1 MKKSIKHILILS
13 FTIALMLGVV
23 WVQFAGADKSTE
35 GEQYRERLKT
45 FFNSNHLSYDYE
57 ASFDLEDTAGIVSK
71 GRIIKS
77 GPDYVDSNGQYY
89 RILSGNTFLNVDL
102 AMQSVFVVDINK
114 MEQDMGFRREDLNA
128 GLFDVADSNYAAL
141 GTWKVLDR
149 KPDATRVEFAVR
161 DTTEQMI
168 RKVEF
173 VFNES
178 TITNM
183 EVHFSR
189 AEALQNGN
197 GVKNLVVR
205 MNNFNRDSVDLSRSI
220 AEVVRLENR
229 AAPILVGKFKNY
241 QLKQL

>member
-1 MKKSIKHILILS
+1 MKQSTKRILIFS

-23 WVQFAGADKSTE
+23 WVQFAGADKSSE
-35 GEQYRERLKT
+35 GEQYKERLKAY
-45 FFNSNHLSYDYE
+45 FSSKHLSYDYQ
-57 ASFDLEDTAGIVSK
+57 ATFDLEDTAGIVSNGK
-71 GRIIKS
+71 IIKS

-89 RILSGNTFLNVDL
+89 RILSGNTFLNADL
-102 AMQSVFVVDINK
+102 GMQSVFFVDIKK
-114 MEQDMGFRREDLNA
+114 MEQNMGFRREDLNS

-149 KPDATRVEFAVR
+149 KPDATRVEFKVS
-161 DTTEQMI
+161 DTTQQMI

-173 VFNES
+173 VFTES
-178 TITNM
+178 AIASM

-189 AEALQNGN
+189 ADALQGN

-205 MNNFNRDSVDLSRSI
+205 MNNFNRDSVDLATAI
-220 AEVVRLENR
+220 AKVVQLDNR
-229 AAPILVGKFKNY
+229 AAPTLVGKFKNY

>member
-1 MKKSIKHILILS
+1 MNQSTKRILIFS
-13 FTIALMLGVV
+13 FTVALMLGVV
-23 WVQFAGADKSTE
+23 WVQFAGADKNAES
-35 GEQYRERLKT
+35 EQYKERLKA
-45 FFNSNHLSYDYE
+45 FFNSRYLSYDYQ
-57 ASFDLEDTAGIVSK
+57 ASFDLEDTAGLVSNGK
-71 GRIIKS
+71 IIKS

-102 AMQSVFVVDINK
+102 GMQSVFMVDINK
-114 MEQDMGFRREDLNA
+114 MEQNMGFRRDDLNA

-141 GTWKVLDR
+141 GKWTVLDR
-149 KPDATRVEFAVR
+149 KPDATRVEFKVS
-161 DTTEQMI
+161 DTTQQMI

-178 TITNM
+178 TISSM

-189 AEALQNGN
+189 ADAAQQGN

-205 MNNFNRDSVDLSRSI
+205 MNNFNRDSVNLARSI
-220 AEVVRLENR
+220 AEVVRMENLS
-229 AAPILVGKFKNY
+229 APTLVGKFKNY